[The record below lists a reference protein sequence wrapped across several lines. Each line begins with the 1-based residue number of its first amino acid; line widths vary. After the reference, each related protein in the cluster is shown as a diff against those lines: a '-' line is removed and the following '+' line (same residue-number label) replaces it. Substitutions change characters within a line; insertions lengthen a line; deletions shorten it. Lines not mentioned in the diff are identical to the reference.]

1 MLYRFKFN
9 DYFSFYDYVRS
20 KFSNNFIFVIYIYRS
35 FCICM
40 NTFFF
45 LILLSMLS
53 DKHSRENLLQG
64 VFLHYKHTE

>member
-45 LILLSMLS
+45 
-53 DKHSRENLLQG
+53 
-64 VFLHYKHTE
+64 